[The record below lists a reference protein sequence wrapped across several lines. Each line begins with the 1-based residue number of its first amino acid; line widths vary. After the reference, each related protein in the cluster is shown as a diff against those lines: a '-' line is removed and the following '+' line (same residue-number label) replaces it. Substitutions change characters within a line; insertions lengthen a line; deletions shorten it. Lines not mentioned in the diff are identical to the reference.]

1 MGDVVEHHITRFAL
15 REEKVGPENFELLKV
30 LGTGAY
36 GKVFLVRKNGGFD
49 HGKLFAMKVLKKG
62 TILQKQKTT
71 EYTLTERQVLERVRQ
86 SPFLVTLHYAFQT
99 DAKLHLILE
108 YVNGGEMFTH
118 LNQRERFTEDE
129 ARLYIAEVT
138 LALEHLHSLGI
149 IYRDIKLENILL
161 DATGHIVLTD
171 FGLSKGFA
179 YDSLDKRTY
188 SFCGTIE
195 YMAPEVLRGGKTGHD
210 MAVDWWSVGVLLY
223 ELCTGASPFTIDNE
237 TNSQSDITRRILN
250 NSPPLP
256 HHFSP
261 QLRSLIWGLLQKDP
275 KVRIGCGTREAAE
288 VKEHPFFQELNWD
301 DVLHKRIQA
310 PFKPRVRDEMDVG
323 NFAEEF
329 TTMAPVD
336 SPAFPPQSAKRFA
349 QIFRGFSFVAPS
361 VLFNAEIFAD
371 SAAELCGTKSASKP
385 INNLIQNLHV
395 KNSPFLRNYT
405 LNKKVIGRGSFS
417 TVCSCIHKETGA
429 EYAVKI
435 VSNRNHPQR
444 EVQILRMCQGHPN
457 IVKLVDVQKD
467 ELHTY
472 IIMEHVRGGEL
483 LDRIREKKIFSE
495 AEAVRIMR
503 QLISALSFLHSRCIV
518 HRDLKPENILFTDN
532 SDDADVKLVDFGFA
546 RVFSDHQPLKT
557 PCFTLT
563 YAAPEVLRNVQHH
576 NTPTN
581 SAAVFNNE
589 YGDSCDVWSLGVI
602 LYIMLSGR
610 VPFQGSQ
617 TDGTMMAVIKQIK
630 GGSFNLSGEEWQSVS
645 HSARELIKGLLTVD
659 AAKRLSL
666 TQVKNAE
673 WIMSADVPHTP
684 LMTPGYLKDQKV
696 ASTVKH
702 AVNTTFD
709 AYRTEFSLADVSEA
723 PIAKRRKLKKDS
735 SKDGSSSTEGE
746 ATTPQPVITLS
757 AISAVLSD
765 IPPAEA
771 SPSKHWTPGAPSSHQ
786 FNGFDF
792 PSSPVHKSRNKDKS
806 KP

>member
-1 MGDVVEHHITRFAL
+1 MGEVVEHHITRYAL

-36 GKVFLVRKNGGFD
+36 GKVFLVRKNGGYD

-118 LNQRERFTEDE
+118 LNQRDRFTESE

-138 LALEHLHSLGI
+138 LALEHLHNLGI

-171 FGLSKGFA
+171 FGLSKGFK
-179 YDSLDKRTY
+179 YDALERRTY

-195 YMAPEVLRGGKTGHD
+195 YMAPEVLSGGKTGHD

-223 ELCTGASPFTIDNE
+223 ELCTGASPFTLENE
-237 TNSQSDITRRILN
+237 SNAQSDITRRILTS
-250 NSPPLP
+250 SPSIP
-256 HHFSP
+256 HYFSP
-261 QLRSLIWGLLQKDP
+261 SIRSLLTGLLQKDP
-275 KVRIGCGTREAAE
+275 TKRLGSGPRGACN
-288 VKEHPFFQELNWD
+288 VKGHLFFKDVNWD
-301 DVLHKRIQA
+301 DVLNKRVPS

-329 TTMAPVD
+329 TNMAPVD
-336 SPAFPPQSAKRFA
+336 SPAFPPQSAKRYA

-371 SAAELCGTKSASKP
+371 SAAELCGARPKP
-385 INNLIQNLHV
+385 SNHHHLNNVQ
-395 KNSPFLRNYT
+395 NSPFLRNYT
-405 LNKKVIGRGSFS
+405 VNKTVVGRGSFS
-417 TVCSCIHKETGA
+417 TVCSCVHKETGV

-444 EVQILRMCQGHPN
+444 EVQILRLCQGHPN

-472 IIMEHVRGGEL
+472 IIMELVRGGEL
-483 LDRIREKKIFSE
+483 LDRIRLKRIFSE
-495 AEAVRIMR
+495 MEAVRIMR
-503 QLISALSFLHSRCIV
+503 QLISALSFLHTRCIV
-518 HRDLKPENILFTDN
+518 HRDLKPENILFTDE
-532 SDDADVKLVDFGFA
+532 SDTADVKLVDFGFA
-546 RVFSDHQPLKT
+546 RVFSDLQPLKT

-576 NTPTN
+576 STPTN
-581 SAAVFNNE
+581 SAAVYNNE

-630 GGSFNLSGEEWQSVS
+630 GGELDFKGEEWQNVS
-645 HSARELIKGLLTVD
+645 LSARELIKGLLTVD
-659 AAKRLSL
+659 ASKRLSL
-666 TQVKNAE
+666 DQVKTAE
-673 WIMSADVPHTP
+673 WIMSADVPSTP
-684 LMTPGYLKDQKV
+684 LMTPGYLKGQKV
-696 ASTVKH
+696 ANTVKH
-702 AVNTTFD
+702 AVDTTFD
-709 AYRTEFSLADVSEA
+709 AYRTEFPLADVSEA

-765 IPPAEA
+765 IPPAEP
-771 SPSKHWTPGAPSSHQ
+771 SPVKHWTPGAPPSHQ

-792 PSSPVHKSRNKDKS
+792 PSSPVHKTRNKDK
-806 KP
+806 P